1 MRGHG
6 RFHTARPLKSV
17 SVFVLYVITLCHY
30 VETDIKYTLLKLCG
44 KSCFFEISF
53 RFNEDT
59 LSHHFCGLNR
69 GVTARYHVT
78 CNTLPG
84 NYGLKPCSRSK
95 SCPYPEI
102 DRKISRTARK

>member
-44 KSCFFEISF
+44 KSCFFEIFF
-53 RFNEDT
+53 RFIEAT
-59 LSHHFCGLNR
+59 LSQGANTSLLGVKPWGNGQILCHVTPYL
-69 GVTARYHVT
+69 GVT
-78 CNTLPG
+78 
-84 NYGLKPCSRSK
+84 
-95 SCPYPEI
+95 
-102 DRKISRTARK
+102 D